1 MTFQTGSASYKDNFH
16 TEGMRSV
23 QFFFFSLLNELPYF
37 FLQGPE
43 VLSSCGN
50 LSLSGSQ
57 SYGGGGRPL
66 NFKWSVTSPDDNDV
80 TDIKS
85 VLDALSSDDDSVKI
99 YGGLLESGKTY
110 MFHLE
115 VANFLN
121 RGDNHT
127 HKVTKNSDPVPAL
140 TLSSSIDLI
149 DGEVYVSEDFSIKT
163 NAIVSKSMMFTLK
176 AVNSSSPSSSS
187 SFFFTL
193 PPHLPLSSFPLSYFR
208 ILLVLF
214 LHSPFF
220 PSKSSIFLS
229 FPPHFPPILCIPFLL
244 LLPSPIYTIVNEFH
258 YQVYVRANNIF
269 HFFFYK
275 HFFNRFY

>member
-16 TEGMRSV
+16 TEGIRSV

-66 NFKWSVTSPDDNDV
+66 NFKWSVTSPDDNNV

-176 AVNSSSPSSSS
+176 AVNSSSPSSSFSFLLYPSSTSS
-187 SFFFTL
+187 SFFFPSLLFPYSARTFSPFSL
-193 PPHLPLSSFPLSYFR
+193 FPL
-208 ILLVLF
+208 
-214 LHSPFF
+214 
-220 PSKSSIFLS
+220 
-229 FPPHFPPILCIPFLL
+229 
-244 LLPSPIYTIVNEFH
+244 
-258 YQVYVRANNIF
+258 
-269 HFFFYK
+269 
-275 HFFNRFY
+275 

>member
-1 MTFQTGSASYKDNFH
+1 M
-16 TEGMRSV
+16 
-23 QFFFFSLLNELPYF
+23 
-37 FLQGPE
+37 
-43 VLSSCGN
+43 
-50 LSLSGSQ
+50 
-57 SYGGGGRPL
+57 
-66 NFKWSVTSPDDNDV
+66 TSPDDNDV

-85 VLDALSSDDDSVKI
+85 VLVALSSDDDSVKI

-176 AVNSSSPSSSS
+176 AVDSSSPSSSS
-187 SFFFTL
+187 SFLLYPSST
-193 PPHLPLSSFPLSYFR
+193 SSFF
-208 ILLVLF
+208 
-214 LHSPFF
+214 FF
-220 PSKSSIFLS
+220 PSLLFPYSARTLILYVLHSLFFPSNSSIFLP
-229 FPPHFPPILCIPFLL
+229 FPPHFTPILWFPFLLL
-244 LLPSPIYTIVNEFH
+244 LLPSPIYT
-258 YQVYVRANNIF
+258 
-269 HFFFYK
+269 
-275 HFFNRFY
+275 

>member
-66 NFKWSVTSPDDNDV
+66 NFKWSVTSPDDNNV

-149 DGEVYVSEDFSIKT
+149 DGEVYVSEEFSIKT

-176 AVNSSSPSSSS
+176 AVDSSSPSSSS
-187 SFFFTL
+187 SFLLYPSST
-193 PPHLPLSSFPLSYFR
+193 SSFF
-208 ILLVLF
+208 
-214 LHSPFF
+214 FF
-220 PSKSSIFLS
+220 PSLLFPYSARTLILYVLHSLFFPSNSSIFLP
-229 FPPHFPPILCIPFLL
+229 FPPHFPPILWFPFLLL
-244 LLPSPIYTIVNEFH
+244 LLPSPIYT
-258 YQVYVRANNIF
+258 
-269 HFFFYK
+269 
-275 HFFNRFY
+275 

>member
-66 NFKWSVTSPDDNDV
+66 NFNWSVTSLDGNV
-80 TDIKS
+80 TDIEG

-99 YGGLLESGKTY
+99 YGGLLDSGKTY
-110 MFHLE
+110 EFTLT
-115 VANFLN
+115 VTNFLN
-121 RGDNHT
+121 RADNYNHT
-127 HKVTKNSDPVPAL
+127 VTKNSDPVPAL

-149 DGEVYVSEDFSIKT
+149 DGEVYVSEEFSIKT

-176 AVNSSSPSSSS
+176 AVNSSSPSSSFSFLLYPSSTSS
-187 SFFFTL
+187 SFFFPSLLFPYSARTFSPFSL
-193 PPHLPLSSFPLSYFR
+193 FPL
-208 ILLVLF
+208 
-214 LHSPFF
+214 
-220 PSKSSIFLS
+220 
-229 FPPHFPPILCIPFLL
+229 
-244 LLPSPIYTIVNEFH
+244 
-258 YQVYVRANNIF
+258 
-269 HFFFYK
+269 
-275 HFFNRFY
+275 